1 MLKYTNHPLKGL
13 NTFGIEAHARE
24 YTEVQSK
31 EALSGLFSKIKGK
44 HLILGGGS
52 NVLFRGDFD
61 GMVIRMAISGKK
73 VTGTMPGKVLL
84 EASAGEDWDDLV
96 SYCVDRGW
104 GGLENLSLIPGQV
117 GSSPI
122 QNIGAYG
129 VELKDHFHSLT
140 AFDKEKKVFVVFDEK
155 GCRFGYRNSFFKREG
170 KDRFVI
176 TSVTFS
182 LDKKP
187 VPQTA
192 YGSLRSELD
201 KAGID
206 NPEIKDV
213 RQAVCSIRR
222 SKLPDPDKLGN
233 AGSFFKNP
241 VVSMK
246 AYQGLKEKFPGMVA
260 FDDPGGKK
268 LAAGWLIDN
277 AGWKGYRRGDAGVHE
292 QQALVLVNHGKAT
305 GNDIIQLADDIQKS
319 VFVKYG
325 IRLEPEVNII

>member
-1 MLKYTNHPLKGL
+1 MLKYTYHPLKGL
-13 NTFGIEAHARE
+13 NTFGIEAYARE
-24 YTEVQSK
+24 YIEVQSK
-31 EALSGLFSKIKGK
+31 ESLLELFSKSKDK

-61 GMVIRMAISGKK
+61 GMVIRMAMFGKK

-84 EASAGEDWDDLV
+84 EVSAGEDWDDLV
-96 SYCVDRGW
+96 SYCVNQGW

-129 VELKDHFHSLT
+129 VELKDYFHSLT
-140 AFDKEKKVFVVFDEK
+140 AFDKEKKVFVVFDKK
-155 GCRFGYRNSFFKREG
+155 GCRFGYRNSYFKQEG

-187 VPQTA
+187 VPQTS

-222 SKLPDPDKLGN
+222 NKLPDPDVLGN

-246 AYQGLKEKFPGMVA
+246 VYLDLKKKFPGLVA
-260 FDDPGGKK
+260 FDDPKGKK
-268 LAAGWLIDN
+268 LAAGWLIEN
-277 AGWKGYRRGDAGVHE
+277 AGWKGYRRGDAGVHDK
-292 QQALVLVNHGKAT
+292 QALVLVNHGKAT
-305 GNDIIQLADDIQKS
+305 GKEIIQLADDIQQS
-319 VFVKYG
+319 VLETYS
-325 IRLEPEVNII
+325 IRLDPEVNII